1 MHGNGPGTGLYAD
14 PNWMTAW
21 MTNSNSSTLP
31 LKSHVPW
38 QGTLELPKQRDFWS
52 GGEGMGQGNPS
63 AWSLWCIWAYLGV
76 GGDTPAKQLCFTNC
90 GQSNLEIS
98 NVGMAMVRHSRDVMP
113 NIYPLVTDV
122 LVAGFKFF
130 FVTSNIVH
138 MVGQW
143 TVLCLSSILY
153 IISIIS

>member
-1 MHGNGPGTGLYAD
+1 
-14 PNWMTAW
+14 
-21 MTNSNSSTLP
+21 
-31 LKSHVPW
+31 
-38 QGTLELPKQRDFWS
+38 
-52 GGEGMGQGNPS
+52 MGQGNPS

-122 LVAGFKFF
+122 LVAGFKF
-130 FVTSNIVH
+130 S
-138 MVGQW
+138 
-143 TVLCLSSILY
+143 LLLPLLY
-153 IISIIS
+153 TWLVNEQFYVYRQSYI